1 MTMSQL
7 CQPFHL
13 HLTLQAVSAAP
24 QSVDIWASYLR
35 HLAESAL
42 AREDSV
48 AAWEEVEEQCT
59 RAVQKVGHQQ
69 NSASLWEAVSSIS
82 KRAENTRGAVEPEDL
97 EPFTLESGRILWSA
111 VIAHL
116 RRQDAP
122 AAKLEEIFQRW
133 RLEEWRLPEFWQHYL
148 PWVKSGGCIEKVCHS
163 GLISLSV
170 YHQVNSLLPLGS
182 LLGRPGSLK
191 RPKPL

>member
-1 MTMSQL
+1 M
-7 CQPFHL
+7 
-13 HLTLQAVSAAP
+13 SAAP
-24 QSVDIWASYLR
+24 QSVDIWASYLQI
-35 HLAESAL
+35 LAKSAL

-48 AAWEEVEEQCT
+48 AAWEEVEEQCA

-82 KRAENTRGAVEPEDL
+82 KRAENIREAVEPEDL

-133 RLEEWRLPEFWQHYL
+133 RLEEWRLPEFWQQYL
-148 PWVKSGGCIEKVCHS
+148 PWVKSGGYIEKVCTAGYVGRFNAITCAVFEFS
-163 GLISLSV
+163 DSTSKTLRKKIRT
-170 YHQVNSLLPLGS
+170 VNI
-182 LLGRPGSLK
+182 
-191 RPKPL
+191 

>member
-1 MTMSQL
+1 M
-7 CQPFHL
+7 
-13 HLTLQAVSAAP
+13 SAAP
-24 QSVDIWASYLR
+24 QSLDLWVSYLR
-35 HLAESAL
+35 ILALTAL
-42 AREDSV
+42 TREDSA

-59 RAVQKVGHQQ
+59 RAAHKVGHQQ

-116 RRQDAP
+116 KRQDAP

-148 PWVKSGGCIEKVCHS
+148 PWVKSGGCIEKVCPHS
-163 GLISLSV
+163 SMISFSV
-170 YHQVNSLLPLGS
+170 YRRSLVAKLQILT
-182 LLGRPGSLK
+182 
-191 RPKPL
+191 

>member
-1 MTMSQL
+1 M
-7 CQPFHL
+7 
-13 HLTLQAVSAAP
+13 SAAP
-24 QSVDIWASYLR
+24 QSVDLWASYLR
-35 HLAESAL
+35 ILAESSL

-82 KRAENTRGAVEPEDL
+82 KRAENTRAAVEQEDL
-97 EPFTLESGRILWSA
+97 EPFTLESGRVMWSA

-116 RRQDAP
+116 RRLDAP

-133 RLEEWRLPEFWQHYL
+133 RLEEWRLPEFWQYYL
-148 PWVKSGGCIEKVCHS
+148 PWVKSGGCIEKVCPHS
-163 GLISLSV
+163 GMIYSSV
-170 YHQVNSLLPLGS
+170 HVRFQHI
-182 LLGRPGSLK
+182 
-191 RPKPL
+191 